1 MMLESPEFDVLI
13 GNVGEDWVLGRPDA
27 AERLAHLVDRF
38 AAIGKR
44 AEKPIAFVLG
54 PADSPDESK
63 WRAVEGARSRLT
75 DARLAVYPSVDRAA
89 FALASYVHRG
99 RDAR

>member
-1 MMLESPEFDVLI
+1 MTRSIHDLVVGCLGVADLIQEADAVL
-13 GNVGEDWVLGRPDA
+13 
-27 AERLAHLVDRF
+27 RLAHLVDRF
-38 AAIGKR
+38 AAIGAR
-44 AEKPIAFVLG
+44 AQKPIAFVLG

-89 FALASYVHRG
+89 YALATYVR
-99 RDAR
+99 ARQG